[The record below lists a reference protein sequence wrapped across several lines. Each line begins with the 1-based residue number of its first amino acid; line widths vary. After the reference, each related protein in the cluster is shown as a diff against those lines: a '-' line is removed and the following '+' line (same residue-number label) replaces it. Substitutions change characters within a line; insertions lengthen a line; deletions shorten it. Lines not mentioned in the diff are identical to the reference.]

1 MTMSSTT
8 GLHPL
13 LDADGTP
20 IPFKSRVEQI
30 AVDNEHGAQPSRLH
44 QQGQAI
50 GRGTH
55 QLYVRFDRDNHTIAL
70 PPHLVRVLDTPD
82 GS

>member
-1 MTMSSTT
+1 MIMSSTT

-30 AVDNEHGAQPSRLH
+30 TVDKEHGAQPARLH

-55 QLYVRFDRDNHTIAL
+55 LIYIRFDRDNQTIAL
-70 PPHLVRVLDTPD
+70 WPHLVRVLETPD